1 MYLYFSFIVYTTLR
15 NEGETKIKVL
25 INLQSDFKYNL
36 IVILCVRIIKFI
48 QLGVLLFI
56 NNGRGGNEFV
66 YTIHQ
71 KDITELLPFFLSSS
85 SSSIMAAIMVQ
96 DGRRIRLSPAPSLF
110 SSFGRSSFLLL
121 LPCTFFLV

>member
-1 MYLYFSFIVYTTLR
+1 MT
-15 NEGETKIKVL
+15 N
-25 INLQSDFKYNL
+25 
-36 IVILCVRIIKFI
+36 IKFI

-85 SSSIMAAIMVQ
+85 
-96 DGRRIRLSPAPSLF
+96 LP
-110 SSFGRSSFLLL
+110 LLL
-121 LPCTFFLV
+121 WPRLWFKMEEEFVYRPRLPCSLPLAVPLFFFYYHVLFFLFRGE